1 MTLLLD
7 EEISPGAFVPEL
19 DLALL
24 VRCANMND
32 QYDAVVAFTQAIQI
46 NA

>member
-1 MTLLLD
+1 MPLLLH
-7 EEISPGAFVPEL
+7 EEVSLGEFVPAL

-32 QYDAVVAFTQAIQI
+32 QYDAVVAFAQAIEI